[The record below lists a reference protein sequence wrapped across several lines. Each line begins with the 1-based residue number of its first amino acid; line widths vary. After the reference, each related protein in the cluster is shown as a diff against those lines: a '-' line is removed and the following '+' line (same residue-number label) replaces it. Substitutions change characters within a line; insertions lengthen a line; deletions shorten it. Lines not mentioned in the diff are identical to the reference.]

1 MRLLSLAAGVL
12 PEFTPE
18 EVAQAAVLS
27 GFEAVGFT
35 VDPKTW
41 TDTTTAKVQAI
52 LQPAEVSVLD
62 VEVIWI
68 GVDGL
73 VTDGHRRIL
82 DVGGALGAKNALIV
96 SSCTDDV
103 KNCHALATLAE
114 HASRYNI
121 RACLEFLRITAVTHL
136 SQALRI
142 IEAVGHPAGGI
153 LVDTIHLARCK
164 EFHLLPSVD
173 PRWLPYAQFCDGNV
187 DCAEDYQSLLTDAVD
202 LRSLPG
208 DGGLPLRDVLAVLR
222 ADLPLALEI
231 RSRKLRED
239 FPDHVA
245 RAKHVLTRAGAY
257 FSAEH

>member
-12 PEFTPE
+12 PEFAPE
-18 EVAQAAVLS
+18 QVAQAAVES

-35 VDPKTW
+35 VVPETW
-41 TDTTTAKVQAI
+41 TDTTTARVQAI
-52 LQPAEVSVLD
+52 LQPAGVGVLD

-68 GVDGL
+68 GADGR
-73 VTDGHRRIL
+73 VTDGHRKIL

-96 SSCTDDV
+96 SSCTDDA
-103 KNCHALATLAE
+103 KNCDAFAILAE
-114 HASRYNI
+114 HASQHNI

-142 IEAVGHPAGGI
+142 IETVGHPAGGI
-153 LVDTIHLARCK
+153 LVDTIHLARCR
-164 EFHLLPSVD
+164 EFHLLRSVD
-173 PRWLPYAQFCDGNV
+173 PRWLPYSQFCDGNV

-208 DGGLPLRDVLAVLR
+208 EGGLPLQDVLSVLR

-231 RSRKLRED
+231 RSRQLREE
-239 FPDHVA
+239 FPNHVA
-245 RAKHVLTRAGAY
+245 RARHVLTRARAY
-257 FSAEH
+257 FDQ